1 MTDSAVES
9 YPIQENNS
17 DLQEMILKQFQQQAL
32 THFISNTQHKERIL
46 QNENFKLKE
55 ENNKLQEKV
64 NMLEIKQEELVN
76 EIQDL
81 RQLVKRVY
89 NEGEIHAEKL
99 RMKNLE
105 LVQQN
110 ETLLKGLENLQNNIQ
125 DFSNLKQMSE
135 FYENVQEFEV
145 IYKDDN

>member
-1 MTDSAVES
+1 MDQQFES
-9 YPIQENNS
+9 YPIQENNQ
-17 DLQEMILKQFQQQAL
+17 DIQEMILKQLQQQAF
-32 THFISNTQHKERIL
+32 TNYISSTQQKERNL
-46 QNENFKLKE
+46 LSENIKLKE
-55 ENNKLQEKV
+55 DNYKLQEKV

-99 RMKNLE
+99 RMKNME

-110 ETLLKGLENLQNNIQ
+110 ETLSKGLKNLQNNMEC
-125 DFSNLKQMSE
+125 FSSIKQMSE
-135 FYENVQEFEV
+135 FYENVEELDEIYQEE
-145 IYKDDN
+145 DN

>member
-1 MTDSAVES
+1 MDSQFEG
-9 YPIQENNS
+9 YPIQDNQQ
-17 DLQEMILKQFQQQAL
+17 DLQEMILRQLQQQAF
-32 THFISNTQHKERIL
+32 TNFISSTQTKERIL
-46 QNENFKLKE
+46 QSENSKLKE
-55 ENNKLQEKV
+55 DNYKLQEKV

-81 RQLVKRVY
+81 RLLVKRVY

-110 ETLLKGLENLQNNIQ
+110 ETLSKGLENLQKNMES
-125 DFSNLKQMSE
+125 FSNIKQMSN
-135 FYENVQEFEV
+135 FYENFGELEEV
-145 IYKDDN
+145 YQDNY